1 MTEKR
6 KTKQLHCICRDEE
19 ISLICLGI
27 AEYINRSKILSAH
40 GLISKSWLALS
51 LIRTPLISQ
60 EFGVMRPPGVG
71 GVFGIA
77 SGCFGT
83 PKGSRVFCQVKT
95 AYLIDGASDDIG
107 TQLNVGRAA

>member
-6 KTKQLHCICRDEE
+6 KTKQLHFICRDEE

-27 AEYINRSKILSAH
+27 AEHINRSKILSVQ
-40 GLISKSWLALS
+40 GLISKYCLALS
-51 LIRTPLISQ
+51 LIRAPLVSH

-83 PKGSRVFCQVKT
+83 PKGSRVFRQVKT
-95 AYLIDGASDDIG
+95 VYLTDGASDDIG